1 MTDSQMRAARVKATE
16 ATRRLCPS
24 PAFVVHFTAF
34 AV

>member
-1 MTDSQMRAARVKATE
+1 MHSARENATE